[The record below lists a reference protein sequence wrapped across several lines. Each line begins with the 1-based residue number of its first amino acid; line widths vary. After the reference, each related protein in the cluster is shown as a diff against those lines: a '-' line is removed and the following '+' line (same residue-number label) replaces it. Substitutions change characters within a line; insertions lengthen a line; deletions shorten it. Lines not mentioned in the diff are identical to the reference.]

1 MRTVNRSARV
11 PYSAGQMF
19 DLVNDIE
26 SYPEFLH
33 WCHGARVEGACDGV
47 VEAVL
52 EIGIGGFHKS
62 FRTRNTLAEGESIKI
77 ELVSGPFEHLD
88 GWWRFTDLPAGG
100 SEVSLEL
107 RFEVA
112 ASPLGMIFSS
122 VFEELTRSQM
132 NAFIARADERYG

>member
-11 PYSAGQMF
+11 PYGSGQMF
-19 DLVNDIE
+19 DLVNDVE

-33 WCHGARVEGACDGV
+33 WCRGARVESARDGV

-52 EIGIGGFHKS
+52 EIGIAGVHKS
-62 FRTRNTLAEGESIKI
+62 FRTRNTLTEGESIKI
-77 ELVSGPFEHLD
+77 ELVSGPFKHLD
-88 GWWRFTDLPAGG
+88 GWWRFADLPDGG

-112 ASPLGMIFSS
+112 ASPLAVIFSGL
-122 VFEELTRSQM
+122 FEELARSQM
-132 NAFIARADERYG
+132 TAFVARAKERYG